1 MDCDFNQF
9 AWRVCEFRIVLFS
22 LLINMVVPVRSI
34 VLLFLL
40 LLLGFVAKATH
51 NRAGEITYEHVGGF
65 TYRVRITT
73 YTKQSA
79 IADRNSLKIR
89 WGDEGPNVTE
99 SQLDSLFRTNQVLNV
114 GIDVKRSEYTG
125 LHTYSGPGTF
135 TISVEDPNRNA
146 GVLNIN
152 NGDPGTPE
160 AEKTSTSVM
169 AVFAIRSVL
178 VVRPGNGGHNNSIKF
193 LNPPI
198 QDACIYQP
206 WIHNPVA
213 FDSLEGDQLVYSLVS
228 CLGLN
233 AEPLDTWESPT
244 DYTDDPNDVFSI
256 NPENGDITWNT
267 PLVAG
272 EYNVAF
278 EVREYRDG
286 IFVGSVQRDMQI
298 TVVTCANVP
307 PEIAELPDYCI
318 GAGELLQF
326 QLNYTDENGSVFQV
340 DIDALGG
347 PMTDVEHVAF
357 YDDVSRFFTWN
368 PLCDEVRAEPYYVSF
383 MATDQ
388 GNIPLTDVET
398 VSIQVVAPAVE
409 NPMAEAVGNQM
420 NLSWNLTPCFNAF
433 DEGELDDVR
442 YLIYRRN
449 GLYGFEPENCELG
462 VPEYTGYSLI
472 GESQGAGNNAFVDS
486 SVFYGGVYCYM
497 VVTVWPDGAISYASE
512 EFCDTVNKEVP
523 VLTKVSIGVTDIL
536 AGTDTVHWSKPSDL
550 DTTLFPGPYVYK
562 LFYSSEGNNVDSL
575 LYSTDEFASLDE
587 GDTTFIHTAIN
598 TVSLAHRYRVEI
610 SSSSVD
616 LNAASAIAASMLLQL
631 IPGDNQMTLNMGASV
646 PWTNYAYR
654 IFRKNPGAIDFIE
667 IDTSFTVVYVDTG
680 LVNNQLYCYKVQ
692 AIGSYYA
699 SDVPDPLF
707 NWSQEVCAQPYDQT
721 PPCPPLFNMEDDCIA
736 AVNTLSWSNVSGC
749 ADDIEGYVIYY
760 APTLSDTLTLFTTI
774 YGVED
779 TTFLFDGNE
788 FNNPPSIAGCY
799 AVAAFDSLN
808 LWPDGNLYRNI
819 SSFSN
824 VICID
829 NCPEYSL
836 PNIFSPNGDALNDTF
851 EPFPYRYVQSISLA
865 IYNRWGETVFETTD
879 PSIQWD
885 GMHKET
891 GKPCTDG
898 AYYYVI
904 RVDFIRLAGIE
915 SQTYSGNLR
924 IIAGDVSPQN
934 N

>member
-1 MDCDFNQF
+1 M
-9 AWRVCEFRIVLFS
+9 RVIALYIACM
-22 LLINMVVPVRSI
+22 LLALTSM
-34 VLLFLL
+34 
-40 LLLGFVAKATH
+40 ATH
-51 NRAGEITYEHVGGF
+51 NRAGEITYEHVSGF

-89 WGDEGPNVTE
+89 WGDEGPNVGE
-99 SQLDSLFRTNQVLNV
+99 SGLDSLFRTNQVLNV
-114 GIDVKRSEYTG
+114 GIDVKRNEYTG

-178 VVRPGNGGHNNSIKF
+178 VIRPGNGGHNNSIKF

-198 QDACIYQP
+198 QDACIYQQ

-228 CLGLN
+228 CLGMD
-233 AEPLDTWESPT
+233 AEPLETWESPT
-244 DYTDDPNDVFSI
+244 EYTDDPTDVFTI
-256 NPENGDITWNT
+256 NSENGDITWNT

-278 EVREYRDG
+278 EVREYRNG
-286 IFVGSVQRDMQI
+286 VFVGSVERDMQI
-298 TVVTCANVP
+298 TVVTCANIP
-307 PEIAELPDYCI
+307 PEITELPDYCI
-318 GAGELLQF
+318 GADELLQF
-326 QLNYTDENGSVFQV
+326 QLNYSDPNGSAFQV
-340 DIDALGG
+340 DVEALGG
-347 PMTDVEHVAF
+347 PMTDVDHVAF

-368 PLCDEVRAEPYYVSF
+368 PQCAEVRAEPYYVSF

-409 NPMAEAVGNQM
+409 NPVADAVGNQI
-420 NLSWNLTPCFNAF
+420 NLTWNLTPCYSAF
-433 DEGELDDVR
+433 DAGELDDVH
-442 YLIYRRN
+442 YLVYRRN
-449 GLYGFEPENCELG
+449 GMYGFEPDACELG
-462 VPEYTGYSLI
+462 VPEYTGYTYL
-472 GESQGAGNNAFVDS
+472 GESQGAGNNAFTDT

-497 VVTVWPDGAISYASE
+497 VVTVWPDGALSYASE

-523 VLTKVSIGVTDIL
+523 VLTKVSIGVTDVQ
-536 AGTDTVHWSKPSDL
+536 AGVDTVHWSKPSDL
-550 DTTLFPGPYVYK
+550 DTNLFPGPYLYR
-562 LFYSSEGNNVDSL
+562 LFYSNEGNNVDSL
-575 LYSTDEFASLDE
+575 IYSTDTFASLDE
-587 GDTTFIHTAIN
+587 GDTTFIHTDIN

-610 SSSSVD
+610 QSETVQMD
-616 LNAASAIAASMLLQL
+616 ATSAIAASLLLQL
-631 IPGDNQMTLNMGASV
+631 VPGDNHMTLNMGASV
-646 PWTNYAYR
+646 PWTNYEYHIYR
-654 IFRKNPGAIDFIE
+654 KDPGAIDFALV
-667 IDTSFTVVYVDTG
+667 DTAYTAVYIDTG
-680 LVNNQLYCYKVQ
+680 LVNNVLYCYRVL

-699 SDVPDPLF
+699 SDVPDPLY

-721 PPCPPLFNMEDDCIA
+721 PPCPPALTIEDDCIA
-736 AVNTLSWSNVSGC
+736 AVNSLSWSNVSGC
-749 ADDIEGYVIYY
+749 ANDIEGYVIYY
-760 APTLSDTLTLFTTI
+760 APTLSDSLTLLTTL
-774 YGVED
+774 YGATD
-779 TTFLFDGNE
+779 TTFLFDGADWND
-788 FNNPPSIAGCY
+788 PTSIAGCY

-808 LWPDGNLYRNI
+808 LWPDGALYRNV
-819 SSFSN
+819 SDFSN

-836 PNIFSPNGDALNDTF
+836 PNIFSPNGDALNDLF
-851 EPFPYRYVQSISLA
+851 EPFPYRYVDRIALT
-865 IYNRWGETVFETTD
+865 IYNRWGEAVFETED

-885 GMHKET
+885 GKHMES

-915 SQTYSGNLR
+915 STTYSGNIR
-924 IIAGDVSPQN
+924 IIGSDSSPQN

>member
-1 MDCDFNQF
+1 
-9 AWRVCEFRIVLFS
+9 LKS
-22 LLINMVVPVRSI
+22 
-34 VLLFLL
+34 FLL
-40 LLLGFVAKATH
+40 LSAFLLAAFAGMATH

-89 WGDEGPNVTE
+89 WGDEGPNVTDL
-99 SQLDSLFRTNQVLNV
+99 QLDSLFRTNQVLNV
-114 GIDVKRSEYTG
+114 GIDVKRNEYTG

-178 VVRPGNGGHNNSIKF
+178 VIRPGNGGHNNSIKF

-233 AEPLDTWESPT
+233 AEPLAAWESPT

-256 NPENGDITWNT
+256 NSENGDITWDT

-278 EVREYRDG
+278 EVREYRNG

-326 QLNYTDENGSVFQV
+326 QLNYSDPNGSAFQV
-340 DIDALGG
+340 DVDALGG
-347 PMTDVEHVAF
+347 PMTDVEHIAF

-368 PLCDEVRAEPYYVSF
+368 PQCDEVRAEPYYVSF

-409 NPMAEAVGNQM
+409 NPLAEAVGAQM
-420 NLSWNLTPCFNAF
+420 NLSWELTPCYSAF
-433 DEGELDDVR
+433 DDGELDDVK

-449 GLYGFEPENCELG
+449 GLYGFEPDNCELG

-472 GESQGAGNNAFVDS
+472 GESQGAANNSFIDS

-497 VVTVWPDGAISYASE
+497 IVTVWPDGAISYASE

-523 VLTKVSIGVTDIL
+523 VLTKVSIGITDFL
-536 AGTDTVHWSKPSDL
+536 SGVDTVHWSKPSDL
-550 DTTLFPGPYVYK
+550 DTLLFPGPYVYN

-575 LYSTDEFASLDE
+575 LYTTDEFVTIAQ
-587 GDTTFIHTAIN
+587 GDTTFIHADIN
-598 TVSLAHRYRVEI
+598 TISLAHRYRVEI
-610 SSSSVD
+610 SSMSVD
-616 LNAASAIAASMLLQL
+616 LDATSAIAASMLLQL

-654 IFRKNPGAIDFIE
+654 IFRKDPGASAFIE
-667 IDTSFTVVYVDTG
+667 VDTAYTVTYTDTG
-680 LVNNQLYCYKVQ
+680 LVNNQQYCYKVL
-692 AIGSYYA
+692 ALGSYYA

-721 PPCPPLFNMEDDCIA
+721 PPCPPSFTMADDCIA
-736 AVNTLSWSNVSGC
+736 GINTLSWTNVSGC
-749 ADDIEGYVIYY
+749 ANDIEGYAIYY
-760 APTLSDTLTLFTTI
+760 APTLTDTLALLTTI
-774 YGVED
+774 YGADD
-779 TTFLFDGNE
+779 TTFVFDGSEYND
-788 FNNPPSIAGCY
+788 PASIAGCY
-799 AVAAFDSLN
+799 AVTAFDSLN

-824 VICID
+824 IVCID
-829 NCPEYSL
+829 NCPEYEL
-836 PNIFSPNGDALNDTF
+836 PNIFSPNGDGLNDVF
-851 EPFPYRYVQSISLA
+851 EPFPYRYVKSIQLT
-865 IYNRWGETVFETTD
+865 IYNRWGEAVFETDD

-885 GMHKET
+885 GKHKES
-891 GKPCTDG
+891 GKACSDG
-898 AYYYVI
+898 VYYYVI
-904 RVDFIRLAGIE
+904 RVDFIRLTGIE
-915 SQTYSGNLR
+915 SQSYSGNLR
-924 IIAGDVSPQN
+924 IIAGDASPQN

>member
-1 MDCDFNQF
+1 M
-9 AWRVCEFRIVLFS
+9 RIYG
-22 LLINMVVPVRSI
+22 LLIVFM
-34 VLLFLL
+34 LLALTSM
-40 LLLGFVAKATH
+40 ATH

-99 SQLDSLFRTNQVLNV
+99 SELDSLFRTNQVMNV
-114 GIDVKRSEYTG
+114 GIDVKRNEYTG

-178 VVRPGNGGHNNSIKF
+178 VIRPGNGGHNNSIKF

-198 QDACIYQP
+198 QDACIYKP

-244 DYTDDPNDVFSI
+244 EYTDDPTDVFSI
-256 NPENGDITWNT
+256 DPENGDITWDT

-278 EVREYRDG
+278 EVREFRNG
-286 IFVGSVQRDMQI
+286 VFVGSVQRDMQI
-298 TVVTCANVP
+298 TVVTCSNVP

-326 QLNYTDENGSVFQV
+326 QVNYTDEDGSVFQV
-340 DIDALGG
+340 DVDALGG

-368 PLCDEVRAEPYYVSF
+368 PQCAEVRSEPYYVSF

-409 NPMAEAVGNQM
+409 NPLAEAAGGQM
-420 NLSWNLTPCFNAF
+420 NLTWDLTPCYNAF
-433 DEGELDDVR
+433 DAGELDDVR

-449 GLYGFEPENCELG
+449 GLYGFEPEACELG
-462 VPEYTGYSLI
+462 VPEYTGYSYL
-472 GESQGAGNNAFVDS
+472 GESIGAGNNAFVDS
-486 SVFYGGVYCYM
+486 TVFYGGVYCYM
-497 VVTVWPDGAISYASE
+497 VVTVWPDGALSYASE

-523 VLTKVSIGVTDIL
+523 VLTKVSIGLTDAL
-536 AGTDTVHWSKPSDL
+536 AGVDTVHWSKPSDL
-550 DTTLFPGPYVYK
+550 DTLLFPGPYTYK
-562 LFYSSEGNNVDSL
+562 LFYSFEGNNVDSL
-575 LYSTDEFASLDE
+575 IYTSSPFSSLDS
-587 GDTTFIHTAIN
+587 GDTTFIHTDIN
-598 TVSLAHRYRVEI
+598 TVSFAHRYRVEI
-610 SSSSVD
+610 SSESIE
-616 LNAASAIAASMLLQL
+616 LNASSAIASSILLGL
-631 IPGDNQMTLNMGASV
+631 TPGDNQMTLNMGASV
-646 PWTNYAYR
+646 PWTNYEYHIYR
-654 IFRKNPGAIDFIE
+654 KDPGGIDFVEVGVGYSPTYI
-667 IDTSFTVVYVDTG
+667 DTG
-680 LVNNQLYCYKVQ
+680 LINNQSYCYYVLAK
-692 AIGSYYA
+692 GSYYA
-699 SDVPDPLF
+699 SDVPDPLY
-707 NWSQEVCAQPYDQT
+707 NLSQQVCARPYDQT
-721 PPCPPLFNMEDDCIA
+721 PPCPPILSIEDDCIA
-736 AVNTLSWSNVSGC
+736 ALNSFSWSNVSGC
-749 ADDIEGYVIYY
+749 ADDITGYVIYY
-760 APTLSDTLTLFTTI
+760 APTLSDSLMLLTTL
-774 YGVED
+774 YGAGD
-779 TTFLFDGNE
+779 TTFVFDGNE
-788 FNNPPSIAGCY
+788 RNNPASIAGCF
-799 AVAAFDSLN
+799 AVTAIDSLN
-808 LWPDGNLYRNI
+808 LWPDGNYYRNE
-819 SSFSN
+819 SGFSN
-824 VICID
+824 IICID
-829 NCPEYSL
+829 NCPEYNL
-836 PNIFSPNGDALNDTF
+836 PTIFSPNGDALNDLF
-851 EPFPYRYVQSISLA
+851 EPFPYRYVKSIALT
-865 IYNRWGETVFETTD
+865 IYNRWGESVFETED

-885 GMHKET
+885 GKHKES
-891 GKPCTDG
+891 GRNCTDG
-898 AYYYVI
+898 VYYYVI
-904 RVDFIRLAGIE
+904 RVDFIRLIGIE
-915 SQTYSGNLR
+915 SKSYSGNIRL
-924 IIAGDVSPQN
+924 IDGEVSPQN